1 MASLV
6 AGLFLNPSERV
17 GRGVAEHFCCSQ
29 RRPSPPSELH
39 VAKLLMTKVQCYCEA
54 VEGRRKSLAAVDGFY
69 RELMVCQW
77 RIEAIEAQQRALQE
91 PEVPEKQV
99 VSPTAFEA
107 VSWEGQTDGF
117 NPVETCLAEL
127 ATLHDA
133 ALQGLEERAAHYAV
147 TNWRSNGLPKRVISS
162 EDKSTALERYR
173 KLAEEV
179 FAEAAA
185 EMRGLTEAPKA
196 AWANL
201 PNSLARRLKFW
212 SCELEETWSNWQ
224 DATSRM
230 YSAGHDALGAWRD
243 IAEVLECACQ
253 HFEHLQDGGQKVI
266 AKPELQAALIIFV
279 ARSLEVELLNSLGLS
294 GLRDAD
300 ADDDG
305 EPQLSFCVEMRLDM
319 LTSVLELLC
328 HLNVLDR
335 VGEELLHAGGSL
347 PSSQVA
353 AWLAENV
360 SQVSSDVNDLHSL
373 ASGELSARVL
383 LPWFIECLLQAVAS
397 AARREEAKE
406 SEAVAL
412 PFGSFGLWK
421 AALDGPSMS
430 TLLDRCG
437 QLAGVE
443 LAEALKALAL
453 QRSSQVQRRDPKKLK
468 ELTKELSS
476 SCTRLLDLDCDQF
489 DTPVFGLSGDLTDP

>member
-1 MASLV
+1 M
-6 AGLFLNPSERV
+6 
-17 GRGVAEHFCCSQ
+17 
-29 RRPSPPSELH
+29 
-39 VAKLLMTKVQCYCEA
+39 AKLLMTKVRCYCEA

-107 VSWEGQTDGF
+107 VSWEGETDGF

-147 TNWRSNGLPKRVISS
+147 TSWRSNGLPKRVISS

-230 YSAGHDALGAWRD
+230 YSAGHDALGAWRE

-300 ADDDG
+300 DADDG
-305 EPQLSFCVEMRLDM
+305 EPQRFCVETRLDM

-347 PSSQVA
+347 PSSLVA

-383 LPWFIECLLQAVAS
+383 LPWFIECVLQAVAS

-412 PFGSFGLWK
+412 PFGLWTVP
-421 AALDGPSMS
+421 LDGPSMN

-453 QRSSQVQRRDPKKLK
+453 QRSQVQRREPKKLK

-476 SCTRLLDLDCDQF
+476 SCTRLLDLEDQF
-489 DTPVFGLSGDLTDP
+489 DTPVFGLSGDLTD

>member
-1 MASLV
+1 
-6 AGLFLNPSERV
+6 
-17 GRGVAEHFCCSQ
+17 
-29 RRPSPPSELH
+29 
-39 VAKLLMTKVQCYCEA
+39 
-54 VEGRRKSLAAVDGFY
+54 
-69 RELMVCQW
+69 MVCQW

-91 PEVPEKQV
+91 PE
-99 VSPTAFEA
+99 ARAA
-107 VSWEGQTDGF
+107 VEESLLQI
-117 NPVETCLAEL
+117 CEL

-147 TNWRSNGLPKRVISS
+147 TNWRSNGLPKRVIFS

-185 EMRGLTEAPKA
+185 EMRGLTEAYIGTFWYDFLGSSRVARAPKA

-305 EPQLSFCVEMRLDM
+305 EPQLSFCVETRLDM

-430 TLLDRCG
+430 TLLAAWKG
-437 QLAGVE
+437 
-443 LAEALKALAL
+443 
-453 QRSSQVQRRDPKKLK
+453 S
-468 ELTKELSS
+468 
-476 SCTRLLDLDCDQF
+476 
-489 DTPVFGLSGDLTDP
+489 DLTFIGLIKAIAATSQISKPFTIG